1 MADKLSKQAYGGVEG
16 SKYIPYVGSKS
27 GLKDFTPLV
36 VVIGIGL
43 AVLFAASNAY
53 TAVASGM
60 TVAAGIP
67 GAILGAGFLAI
78 LAKKTN
84 VLNTNVTQSMS
95 TAGESM
101 ASGITFVLPAIVLIG
116 QDINFITGVIVGL
129 TGAILGIGITSLVHN
144 YLIVEEHG
152 KLVYPESMA
161 ISETVVTTEGG
172 GDGLRKMMSGAVV
185 GGFLTA
191 VSTQISGLIS
201 TSFALAGEKIKW
213 QWTTDANPL
222 LLGIGFIVGLDV
234 AIMMFAGTVLA
245 NLAVI
250 PLIGYFSQ
258 MANDT
263 AAAWNNPEL
272 LIHAMSGADI
282 QGTYTKY
289 IGAGMMLAGGL
300 LGALKLI
307 PVIIASLKETFKG
320 QEVKGTSGVEETQGK
335 GATGILLLIGMVLL
349 ITCALFIASGV
360 LMIVV
365 SLVLIFLFCFLFAIV
380 AARMTGNIG
389 TSNLPISGMT
399 IASLLV
405 VTVTFVIFGN
415 ITGDEI
421 WTSKEANIIIL
432 LALTTVVTSIS
443 NSGGYAQIQKVTF
456 VLGGNRNSIQKVYA
470 LATVFGVVATV
481 GVLFL
486 LKDQI
491 VNTEG
496 MAPQASLMAAISE
509 GILSGNLPWTIIFIG
524 VFIAVVLQFL
534 GVPIMTVALGFYLP
548 MGTVTIIAVGAV
560 INEIVKQ
567 ANKKDSQ
574 QLDAKLEKGTIFS
587 SGLIAGGAI
596 IGLIGAF
603 LAVLAPGGAMQNYFF
618 YVGGDTPLLNGNV
631 YSLIAIVALI
641 LVSFFY
647 INKKVILDG

>member
-16 SKYIPYVGSKS
+16 SKYAPYVGSQS
-27 GLKDFTPLV
+27 GLKDLTPLV
-36 VVIGIGL
+36 VAVGIGL
-43 AVLFAASNAY
+43 AILFAASNAY
-53 TAVASGM
+53 TALASGM

-67 GAILGAGFLAI
+67 GAILGAGLLAI

-84 VLNTNVTQSMS
+84 VLNTNVTQGMS
-95 TAGESM
+95 SAGESM
-101 ASGITFVLPAIVLIG
+101 ASGITFVLPAILLIG
-116 QDINFITGVIVGL
+116 QEVNFLTGVLVGV
-129 TGAILGIGITSLVHN
+129 TGAVMGIGITALVHN

-152 KLVYPESMA
+152 KLIYPEGMA

-172 GDGLRKMMSGAVV
+172 GDGLKTMLSGAAV

-191 VSTQISGLIS
+191 VSSQIFGLIS
-201 TSFALAGEKIKW
+201 TSFALAGEKVKW

-245 NLAVI
+245 NFAVI
-250 PLIGYFSQ
+250 PLIGYFGQ
-258 MANDT
+258 LANDT
-263 AAAWNNPEL
+263 AAAWNNSEL
-272 LIHAMSGADI
+272 LINSMSGADI

-300 LGALKLI
+300 IGAIKLI
-307 PVIIASLKETFKG
+307 PVIITSLKATFKRTEG
-320 QEVKGTSGVEETQGK
+320 ASGNEKREGK
-335 GATGILLLIGMVLL
+335 ATTAIILLIGVVLM
-349 ITCALFIASGV
+349 ITCALFIASSF

-365 SLVLIFLFCFLFAIV
+365 SLILILLFSFLFSIV

-389 TSNLPISGMT
+389 TSNLPVSGMT

-405 VTVTFVIFGN
+405 VTVAFVIFGN
-415 ITGDEI
+415 ITGSDA
-421 WTSKEANIIIL
+421 WTSKEANVIIL
-432 LALTTVVTSIS
+432 LALTTVVAAIA
-443 NSGGYAQIQKVTF
+443 NSGGYAQTQKVTF
-456 VLGGNRNSIQKVYA
+456 ILGGNRNSIQKVYT
-470 LATVFGVVATV
+470 LATVFGVIATV
-481 GVLFL
+481 GVMFL

-491 VNTEG
+491 LNTEG
-496 MAPQASLMAAISE
+496 MAPQASLMAAISN

-524 VFIAVVLQFL
+524 VFIAIVLQFL
-534 GVPIMTVALGFYLP
+534 GVSIMTVALGFYLP

-560 INEIVKQ
+560 ISEIVKRM
-567 ANKKDSQ
+567 NKNDPQ
-574 QLDAKLEKGTIFS
+574 QLDAKQEKGTIFS

-596 IGLIGAF
+596 IGLFGAF

-618 YVGGDTPLLNGNV
+618 YVGGDAPLLNGNV
-631 YSLIAIVALI
+631 YSLIAIVALV

-647 INKKVILDG
+647 INKKVKS

>member
-16 SKYIPYVGSKS
+16 GEYTPYVAPKN
-27 GLKDFTPLV
+27 GLKDLTPLV
-36 VVIGIGL
+36 VGIGMGL
-43 AVLFAASNAY
+43 AILFAASNAY
-53 TAVASGM
+53 TALASGM

-67 GAILGAGFLAI
+67 GAILGAGLLAI
-78 LAKKTN
+78 LAKKFN
-84 VLNTNVTQSMS
+84 VLNTNVTQGMS
-95 TAGESM
+95 SAGESM

-116 QDINFITGVIVGL
+116 QEISFLTGVLVGL
-129 TGAILGIGITSLVHN
+129 TGAILGIGITALVHH
-144 YLIVEEHG
+144 YLIIEEHG
-152 KLVYPESMA
+152 KLIYPEGMA

-172 GDGLRKMMSGAVV
+172 GDGLKTMLSGAAV
-185 GGFLTA
+185 GGFLTV
-191 VSTQISGLIS
+191 VSTQITGLIS
-201 TSFALAGEKIKW
+201 TSFSLAGEKVKW

-234 AIMMFAGTVLA
+234 AVMMFAGTILA
-245 NLAVI
+245 NFAII
-250 PLIGYFSQ
+250 PLIGYFGQ
-258 MANDT
+258 LANET
-263 AAAWNNPEL
+263 AVAWNNPEL
-272 LIHAMSGADI
+272 LINTMSGADI

-300 LGALKLI
+300 IGALKLI
-307 PVIIASLKETFKG
+307 PVIIASLKATFKG
-320 QEVKGTSGVEETQGK
+320 QGTRGASGVEGSEGRR
-335 GATGILLLIGMVLL
+335 ATGILLLIGVVLL
-349 ITCALFIASGV
+349 ITCALFIASSI

-365 SLVLIFLFCFLFAIV
+365 SLVLIFIFCFLFAIV

-389 TSNLPISGMT
+389 TSNLPVSGMT

-415 ITGDEI
+415 ITGSEA

-432 LALTTVVTSIS
+432 LALTTVVAAIA
-443 NSGGYAQIQKVTF
+443 NSGGYAQTQKVTF
-456 VLGGNRNSIQKVYA
+456 ILGGNRTNIQKVYA
-470 LATVFGVVATV
+470 LATVFGVVSTV
-481 GVLFL
+481 GVMFL

-548 MGTVTIIAVGAV
+548 MGTVTIITVGALISAV
-560 INEIVKQ
+560 VKRV
-567 ANKKDSQ
+567 NKNDPE
-574 QLDAKLEKGTIFS
+574 QLDAKEEKGTIFS

-596 IGLIGAF
+596 LGLIGAF
-603 LAVLAPGGAMQNYFF
+603 LAVLAPGRAMQNYFF
-618 YVGGDTPLLNGNV
+618 YVGGDMPLLNGNA
-631 YSLIAIVALI
+631 YALIAIIVLVLI
-641 LVSFFY
+641 SFFY
-647 INKKVILDG
+647 INQKVKK

>member
-1 MADKLSKQAYGGVEG
+1 M
-16 SKYIPYVGSKS
+16 
-27 GLKDFTPLV
+27 
-36 VVIGIGL
+36 
-43 AVLFAASNAY
+43 
-53 TAVASGM
+53 
-60 TVAAGIP
+60 
-67 GAILGAGFLAI
+67 
-78 LAKKTN
+78 
-84 VLNTNVTQSMS
+84 
-95 TAGESM
+95 
-101 ASGITFVLPAIVLIG
+101 
-116 QDINFITGVIVGL
+116 L
-129 TGAILGIGITSLVHN
+129 TGA
-144 YLIVEEHG
+144 
-152 KLVYPESMA
+152 A
-161 ISETVVTTEGG
+161 
-172 GDGLRKMMSGAVV
+172 V

-191 VSTQISGLIS
+191 VSSQILGLIS
-201 TSFALAGEKIKW
+201 TSFALAGEKVKW

-245 NLAVI
+245 NFAII
-250 PLIGYFSQ
+250 PLVGYFGQ
-258 MANDT
+258 LANDS

-272 LIHAMSGADI
+272 LINTMSGADI

-300 LGALKLI
+300 IGAIKLI
-307 PVIIASLKETFKG
+307 PVIIASLKATFKG
-320 QEVKGTSGVEETQGK
+320 SKGASGVEETEGK
-335 GATGILLLIGMVLL
+335 GATGILLLIGVVLL

-365 SLVLIFLFCFLFAIV
+365 SLILIFLFCFLFSIV

-389 TSNLPISGMT
+389 TSNLPVSGMT

-415 ITGDEI
+415 ITGSEV

-432 LALTTVVTSIS
+432 LALTTVVAAIA

-456 VLGGNRNSIQKVYA
+456 VLGGSTNSIQKVYA
-470 LATVFGVVATV
+470 LATVFGVIATV

-534 GVPIMTVALGFYLP
+534 GVSIMTVALGFYLP

-560 INEIVKQ
+560 INEIVKRV
-567 ANKKDSQ
+567 NKNDPQ
-574 QLDAKLEKGTIFS
+574 QLDAKEEKGTIFS
-587 SGLIAGGAI
+587 SGFIAGGAI

-631 YSLIAIVALI
+631 YSLIAIVALV

-647 INKKVILDG
+647 INKKVN